1 MVEGVAWT
9 NAGTTSTVT
18 QNAIANPLDGQ
29 LTADNV
35 NITDVSSSRLQQTAL
50 TIAASTQY
58 TISAYFKNNTMTTGQ
73 TFDFRISNFAIA
85 PNDLIAAARVNL
97 FDGSVTNV
105 SSGSG
110 VSGTSVAI
118 VALANGWYRVS
129 VTFTSGAGAATTT
142 GGIQLIR
149 SSNAANFYAFGF
161 QYELGPTATTYQKV
175 VATHDV
181 TESGKRDCWGLL
193 ADGSDDSLI
202 TTSVDFS
209 STDKMT
215 VMAGVRKLSDAAA
228 GMIVEL
234 GILSAAGSFSFLAPN
249 SVSPNGDY
257 YFRSRGT
264 GSSNATSAK
273 SAPTT
278 DVLSGIGDISGDI
291 SSLRINGSV
300 AATSEADQGTGNYTN
315 NALYIGSRSSS
326 LRFSGIIYTL
336 IVRGATTPTGTIEN
350 FEKNLLR
357 IRAGLGPF

>member
-1 MVEGVAWT
+1 MLRIGTLPRAWFDIQNGVVGT
-9 NAGTTSTVT
+9 MSGAGAVSRSITS
-18 QNAIANPLDGQ
+18 LG
-29 LTADNV
+29 
-35 NITDVSSSRLQQTAL
+35 
-50 TIAASTQY
+50 
-58 TISAYFKNNTMTTGQ
+58 
-73 TFDFRISNFAIA
+73 
-85 PNDLIAAARVNL
+85 
-97 FDGSVTNV
+97 
-105 SSGSG
+105 
-110 VSGTSVAI
+110 
-118 VALANGWYRVS
+118 NGWYRCSFTADPAGSTTWYVYPS
-129 VTFTSGAGAATTT
+129 TDADATDAGTLNNGSFVTRSQIET
-142 GGIQLIR
+142 G
-149 SSNAANFYAFGF
+149 SS
-161 QYELGPTATTYQKV
+161 ATTYQRV
-175 VATHDV
+175 TLTSDV